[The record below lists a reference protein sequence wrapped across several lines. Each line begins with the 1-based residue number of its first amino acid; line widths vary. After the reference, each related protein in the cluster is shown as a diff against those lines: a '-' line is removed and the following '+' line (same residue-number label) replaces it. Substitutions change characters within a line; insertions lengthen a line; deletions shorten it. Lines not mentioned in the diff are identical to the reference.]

1 MNKTVAIV
9 LQTVTLLIG
18 VGVLVL
24 MLWEPQ
30 LEGVNAHAT
39 LFEIYFKDPFLAY
52 VYTASI
58 FFFVA
63 VYQAIKLFGLLG
75 RQEGRSE
82 RSVKALRTIKYC
94 AMALAASIVVAQCY
108 LFIVVRDR
116 SDDIAGGAVMS
127 LFLLLV
133 AATIAIVAAVFQRRL
148 QNALNQIHVN
158 P

>member
-1 MNKTVAIV
+1 VKKDLSIF
-9 LQTVTLLIG
+9 LQAVTLLIG
-18 VGVLVL
+18 VGVLAF

-30 LEGVNAHAT
+30 VEGVNAHAT

-63 VYQAIKLFGLLG
+63 VYQAVKLFGLLG
-75 RQEGRSE
+75 RKEGFSE

-94 AMALAASIVVAQCY
+94 AMALAASIVAAQCY

-127 LFLLLV
+127 LFLLFVSV
-133 AATIAIVAAVFQRRL
+133 AMATVAAVFQRRV
-148 QNALNQIHVN
+148 QNALNMKSA
-158 P
+158 

>member
-1 MNKTVAIV
+1 MNKTVTTF
-9 LQTVTLLIG
+9 LQAVSLLIG

-52 VYTASI
+52 VYAASI

-63 VYQAIKLFGLLG
+63 VYQAFRLFGLLG
-75 RQEGRSE
+75 RNEGSSE

-94 AMALAASIVVAQCY
+94 AIALAASIVAAQCY
-108 LFIVVRDR
+108 LFIVIRDR
-116 SDDIAGGAVMS
+116 SDDIAGGVAMS
-127 LFLLLV
+127 LLLLLISV
-133 AATIAIVAAVFQRRL
+133 VMATVAAVFQRRVQSGL
-148 QNALNQIHVN
+148 AQPAR
-158 P
+158 